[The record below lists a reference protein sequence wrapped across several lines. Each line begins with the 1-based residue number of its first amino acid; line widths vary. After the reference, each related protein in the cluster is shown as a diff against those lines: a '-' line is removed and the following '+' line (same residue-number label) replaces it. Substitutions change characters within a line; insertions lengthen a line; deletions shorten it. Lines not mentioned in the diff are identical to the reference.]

1 MVLIYNA
8 LYVRFQISTINS
20 AYLESTVWYSGGWR
34 RLYSKPPIPD
44 EAIWEVLA
52 RFKVHGIGTKPI
64 LALWGAKI

>member
-1 MVLIYNA
+1 MKS
-8 LYVRFQISTINS
+8 ISS
-20 AYLESTVWYSGGWR
+20 KLFF
-34 RLYSKPPIPD
+34 KPPIPD